1 MAIFNSYVSLPE
13 GGVDGMIPV
22 NSLAQWQKLPHVL
35 WNLSENE
42 RGRGRFRLV
51 ATGMLRWHSGMFNKT
66 LGCSLFNLVSFK

>member
-42 RGRGRFRLV
+42 RGRGRLRLV
-51 ATGMLRWHSGMFNKT
+51 ATGMLR
-66 LGCSLFNLVSFK
+66 